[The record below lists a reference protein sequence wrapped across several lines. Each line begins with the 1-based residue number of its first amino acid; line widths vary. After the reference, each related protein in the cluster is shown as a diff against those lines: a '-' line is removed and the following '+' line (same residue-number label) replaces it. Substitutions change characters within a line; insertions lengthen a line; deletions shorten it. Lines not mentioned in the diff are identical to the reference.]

1 MTDIVYRILYIW
13 YRIERGM
20 RMQIQSWMVM
30 CIVLIV
36 LLIAAGILS
45 VRLWCYR
52 KQIRHMREELSLL
65 EDADTNY
72 QITSVSSIG
81 ETEELITAVNHLTVR
96 YREERRKLIKENEI
110 YRESITSIS
119 HDIRTPLT
127 SAKGYLQ
134 LLQKKNITEEKR
146 TEYLEIV
153 EKRLDHLTDLLNQL
167 FEYARIE
174 AGEMEFEP
182 EELNAANVFAETLS
196 LFYDDFVAKGC
207 EPEVRLETEPCR
219 VLADRHAFV
228 RVVENLIKNA
238 MVHGTG
244 GYQFLLT
251 KEEKWMCILI
261 SNLTDSIGKEDV
273 DKIFD
278 RFYTTD
284 KSRSRKTTG
293 LGLAIVK
300 RFAEAM
306 GGEVTAYLKENR
318 FTIEVRLPL
327 ILK

>member
-1 MTDIVYRILYIW
+1 MQYRIFHIW
-13 YRIERGM
+13 YRMERGIE
-20 RMQIQSWMVM
+20 MQIQSWIIM
-30 CIVLIV
+30 CIVLVV

-45 VRLWCYR
+45 VRLWCYG
-52 KQIRHMREELSLL
+52 KQISHMREELSLL
-65 EDADTNY
+65 ENADTNY
-72 QITSVSSIG
+72 QITSASSIG
-81 ETEELITAVNHLTVR
+81 ETEELIRAVNHLTMR

-134 LLQKKNITEEKR
+134 LLQKKNITEDKR
-146 TEYLEIV
+146 AKYLKIV

-182 EELNAANVFAETLS
+182 EKLNAANVFAETLS

-207 EPEVRLETEPCR
+207 EPEVNFEAESCR
-219 VLADRHAFV
+219 IFADRHAFV
-228 RVVENLIKNA
+228 RIVENLIRNA

-244 GYQFLLT
+244 GYRFLLK
-251 KEEKWMCILI
+251 KEGKWMCISV
-261 SNLTDSIGKEDV
+261 SNLTDSIEKEDV

-300 RFAEAM
+300 RFTEAM
-306 GGEVTAYLKENR
+306 GGEVKAYLEENR
-318 FTIEVRLPL
+318 FTIEVRMPL
-327 ILK
+327 WLHEG

>member
-1 MTDIVYRILYIW
+1 
-13 YRIERGM
+13 M
-20 RMQIQSWMVM
+20 RMQIQLWMG
-30 CIVLIV
+30 IALIM
-36 LLIAAGILS
+36 LLIAAGIMS

-52 KQIRHMREELSLL
+52 KQIRHMRDELSLL
-65 EDADTNY
+65 ENADTNY
-72 QITSVSSIG
+72 QITSVFSIG

-96 YREERRKLIKENEI
+96 YREERRELMRENGT

-134 LLQKKNITEEKR
+134 LLQKKNVTEEKR
-146 TEYLEIV
+146 VEYLEIV

-167 FEYARIE
+167 FEYTRIE

-182 EELNAANVFAETLS
+182 EELNAVNVFAETLS
-196 LFYDDFVAKGC
+196 LFYDDFIEKGC
-207 EPEVRLETEPCR
+207 EPEVSLEKESCKIF
-219 VLADRHAFV
+219 ADRHAFV
-228 RVVENLIKNA
+228 RIVENLIRNA
-238 MVHGTG
+238 IVHGTG
-244 GYQFLLT
+244 GYRFVLT
-251 KEEKWMCILI
+251 KEEKWICILV
-261 SNLTDSIGKEDV
+261 SNLTDSIEKEDI

-300 RFAEAM
+300 RFTEAM
-306 GGEVTAYLKENR
+306 GGEAKAYLEENR
-318 FTIEVRLPL
+318 FTIEVRLPF

>member
-1 MTDIVYRILYIW
+1 
-13 YRIERGM
+13 
-20 RMQIQSWMVM
+20 MQIQSWMVM

-52 KQIRHMREELSLL
+52 KQIRHMREELFLL

-72 QITSVSSIG
+72 QLTSVSSIG

-96 YREERRKLIKENEI
+96 YREERRRLMKENGI

-146 TEYLEIV
+146 AEYLEII
-153 EKRLDHLTDLLNQL
+153 EKRLDHLTDLLNLL

-182 EELNAANVFAETLS
+182 EELNAANVFAETLT
-196 LFYDDFVAKGC
+196 LFYDDFTAKGC
-207 EPEVRLETEPCR
+207 EPEVSLEKESCR
-219 VLADRHAFV
+219 IFADKHAFV
-228 RVVENLIKNA
+228 RIVENLIRNA

-244 GYQFLLT
+244 GYRFLLT
-251 KEEKWMCILI
+251 KKEKWMCICV
-261 SNLTDSIGKEDV
+261 SNLTDSIEKEDV

-284 KSRSRKTTG
+284 KSRSHKTTG

-300 RFAEAM
+300 RFTEAM
-306 GGEVTAYLKENR
+306 GGEAKAYLEENR
-318 FTIEVRLPL
+318 FTIEVKLPL
-327 ILK
+327 LLNER